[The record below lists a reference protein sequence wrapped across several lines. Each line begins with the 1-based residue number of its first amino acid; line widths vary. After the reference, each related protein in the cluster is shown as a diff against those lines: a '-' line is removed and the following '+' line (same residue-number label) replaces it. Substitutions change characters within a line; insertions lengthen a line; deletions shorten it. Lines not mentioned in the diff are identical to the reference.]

1 MSSVNNT
8 NRFEQTKREVRTMDF
23 QYTLMYPLEEE
34 QQWLKKFDKG
44 EGSTVTITFCK
55 TISQVD
61 QVVDVMRSN
70 VNKVLERDVKLGE
83 LDARAENLEAAS
95 NSFATSA
102 KRVRKKMW
110 WENLKMKL
118 IIGGVLLA
126 ILIIIITI
134 IAVKVRGVTP
144 IMSLNEPSVPPYV
157 GLLCSS
163 Q

>member
-1 MSSVNNT
+1 
-8 NRFEQTKREVRTMDF
+8 
-23 QYTLMYPLEEE
+23 
-34 QQWLKKFDKG
+34 
-44 EGSTVTITFCK
+44 
-55 TISQVD
+55 
-61 QVVDVMRSN
+61 MRDN

-134 IAVKVRGVTP
+134 IAVKVRRVVCTLY
-144 IMSLNEPSVPPYV
+144 MNLNEPSVPLYT

>member
-1 MSSVNNT
+1 
-8 NRFEQTKREVRTMDF
+8 
-23 QYTLMYPLEEE
+23 
-34 QQWLKKFDKG
+34 
-44 EGSTVTITFCK
+44 
-55 TISQVD
+55 
-61 QVVDVMRSN
+61 MRSN

-118 IIGGVLLA
+118 IIGGVILA

-134 IAVKVRGVTP
+134 IAVKVCDSITTDEKAIQIP
-144 IMSLNEPSVPPYV
+144 
-157 GLLCSS
+157 
-163 Q
+163 

>member
-1 MSSVNNT
+1 
-8 NRFEQTKREVRTMDF
+8 
-23 QYTLMYPLEEE
+23 
-34 QQWLKKFDKG
+34 
-44 EGSTVTITFCK
+44 
-55 TISQVD
+55 
-61 QVVDVMRSN
+61 MRSN

-134 IAVKVRGVTP
+134 IAVKVRRVTQFSGVR
-144 IMSLNEPSVPPYV
+144 
-157 GLLCSS
+157 LLMEILRSFT
-163 Q
+163 

>member
-1 MSSVNNT
+1 MQLPIVLFVFQRQYRAFND
-8 NRFEQTKREVRTMDF
+8 DF
-23 QYTLMYPLEEE
+23 P
-34 QQWLKKFDKG
+34 
-44 EGSTVTITFCK
+44 VPI
-55 TISQVD
+55 QVD
-61 QVVDVMRSN
+61 QVVDVMRDN

-118 IIGGVLLA
+118 IIGGVVLA

-134 IAVKVRGVTP
+134 IAVKVNHETDFHTG
-144 IMSLNEPSVPPYV
+144 
-157 GLLCSS
+157 
-163 Q
+163 

>member
-1 MSSVNNT
+1 MNNKHLDDRLLLL
-8 NRFEQTKREVRTMDF
+8 NFSF
-23 QYTLMYPLEEE
+23 A
-34 QQWLKKFDKG
+34 
-44 EGSTVTITFCK
+44 
-55 TISQVD
+55 SQVD

-134 IAVKVRGVTP
+134 IAVKVRRVTQFSGVR
-144 IMSLNEPSVPPYV
+144 
-157 GLLCSS
+157 LLMEISRS
-163 Q
+163 FTLVKK

>member
-1 MSSVNNT
+1 
-8 NRFEQTKREVRTMDF
+8 
-23 QYTLMYPLEEE
+23 
-34 QQWLKKFDKG
+34 
-44 EGSTVTITFCK
+44 
-55 TISQVD
+55 
-61 QVVDVMRSN
+61 MRSN

-144 IMSLNEPSVPPYV
+144 IMSLNESSVPLYV

>member
-1 MSSVNNT
+1 
-8 NRFEQTKREVRTMDF
+8 
-23 QYTLMYPLEEE
+23 
-34 QQWLKKFDKG
+34 
-44 EGSTVTITFCK
+44 
-55 TISQVD
+55 
-61 QVVDVMRSN
+61 MRSN

-126 ILIIIITI
+126 ILIVIITI
-134 IAVKVRGVTP
+134 IAVKVRRVQGDHSGRLQPPVD
-144 IMSLNEPSVPPYV
+144 LVPGNYWAATAAAYCPT
-157 GLLCSS
+157 
-163 Q
+163 

>member
-1 MSSVNNT
+1 M
-8 NRFEQTKREVRTMDF
+8 
-23 QYTLMYPLEEE
+23 
-34 QQWLKKFDKG
+34 
-44 EGSTVTITFCK
+44 
-55 TISQVD
+55 D

-126 ILIIIITI
+126 ILIVIITI
-134 IAVKVRGVTP
+134 IAVEVRRVTP
-144 IMSLNEPSVPPYV
+144 PMNLNEPSVP
-157 GLLCSS
+157 LLMQVSGGGGGGSS
-163 Q
+163 GGGGTTNAPALESGAESASDAGATG